1 MFQTWDEGDT
11 YLGWLLFYQRWRICC
26 CSCCY
31 LDKPNLCNGT
41 TLSFRTQVCQ
51 HLVPCFYMGRYI
63 LLYNCRCNL
72 VVLYWTLDVWYSFTP
87 TLTSCMS
94 GKHCPERDS
103 CDFGRRS
110 RGSRGSLEMDWRQ
123 VLSSFTYITIPSQ
136 THSHLHSQS
145 YSPSY
150 SYSYSHSY
158 W

>member
-1 MFQTWDEGDT
+1 M
-11 YLGWLLFYQRWRICC
+11 FYQRWRICC

-31 LDKPNLCNGT
+31 SDKPNLCNGT

-51 HLVPCFYMGRYI
+51 HLVHIVCIWADISFCTTAVAIWSFYVGRFFH
-63 LLYNCRCNL
+63 
-72 VVLYWTLDVWYSFTP
+72 SFVP
-87 TLTSCMS
+87 ILTSCMS

-123 VLSSFTYITIPSQ
+123 VLSSFTYITIPAQ

-158 W
+158 